1 MSKHKRRSRRSPE
14 NIEKREREIV
24 AVRRILP
31 PLAKDLWPEARRV
44 QRRWTAW
51 LGPTNSGKTHEALA
65 HLEARGGRYLAP
77 LRLLA
82 QEIHERFE
90 ARGIPTTL
98 HTGEER
104 ILREDSRHLSAT
116 VEMGSTTEESPCVV
130 IDEVQMMADRER
142 GPAWVRG
149 LLGSPSEEIMVC
161 GTPHVEGA
169 LRRLADYAGV
179 ELDVRTTRRKTPLS
193 VSSAPIPLDR
203 VPDGS
208 IVVAFTRLDVLFLAR
223 TLRDRGRPVATI
235 YGAMPPELRRSESR
249 RFRTGEALVMVATD
263 AVGMGLNVPAEYVIF
278 STAAKFDGRMDRI
291 LEPEEVRQIGG
302 RAGRFGLHEQGIIA
316 GMDRRTHQIV
326 ARQFSHPSLP
336 LNGPFPFVPDYPIVL
351 SASEVTGS
359 TNLEVLLSRLHASI
373 LSDAHL
379 RSGIGPE
386 LRQKAARIERL
397 APLLPLSERW
407 LLLFAPE
414 KRTTEYEFWRW
425 VGTVAGGSMGRDP
438 VVLAPQI
445 RSIQGRQEGEEAL
458 ARITLYRWLAL
469 RLPHRFPEYDRA
481 VGLYSRVLE
490 ETRVILEREGRVR
503 RRRGRADPGN
513 LAPG

>member
-1 MSKHKRRSRRSPE
+1 
-14 NIEKREREIV
+14 
-24 AVRRILP
+24 
-31 PLAKDLWPEARRV
+31 
-44 QRRWTAW
+44 
-51 LGPTNSGKTHEALA
+51 
-65 HLEARGGRYLAP
+65 
-77 LRLLA
+77 
-82 QEIHERFE
+82 
-90 ARGIPTTL
+90 
-98 HTGEER
+98 
-104 ILREDSRHLSAT
+104 
-116 VEMGSTTEESPCVV
+116 
-130 IDEVQMMADRER
+130 
-142 GPAWVRG
+142 
-149 LLGSPSEEIMVC
+149 MVC

-179 ELDVRTTRRKTPLS
+179 ELDVRYTRRKTPLS

-208 IVVAFTRLDVLFLAR
+208 IVVAFTRLDVLSLAR
-223 TLRDRGRPVATI
+223 ILRDRGRPVATI

-336 LNGPFPFVPDYPIVL
+336 VNGPFPFVPDYPIVL

-359 TNLEVLLSRLHASI
+359 ANLEVLLSRLHASI

-397 APLLPLSERW
+397 APRLPLSERW

-414 KRTTEYEFWRW
+414 NRTTEYEFWRW

-438 VVLAPQI
+438 VVLAPEI

-481 VGLYSRVLE
+481 VGLYARVLE

-503 RRRGRADPGN
+503 RRKGRADQGN
-513 LAPG
+513 RSPD